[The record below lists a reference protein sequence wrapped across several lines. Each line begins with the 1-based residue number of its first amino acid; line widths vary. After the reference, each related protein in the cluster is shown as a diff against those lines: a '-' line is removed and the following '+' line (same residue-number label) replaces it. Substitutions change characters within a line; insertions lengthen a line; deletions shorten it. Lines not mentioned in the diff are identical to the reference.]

1 MTETLE
7 HTETE
12 VVNLIDFMPYDESK
26 DPDRRTHIINPPA
39 NVHIWQEGMTAKEI
53 VDIARATDITHPRPS
68 SRDTRSRQPGFPYTR
83 HANATTAHDD
93 PGCGAARW
101 TRHARG
107 SD

>member
-26 DPDRRTHIINPPA
+26 DPERRTHIINPPA

-53 VDIARATDITHPRPS
+53 VDIARATDQKITALCR
-68 SRDTRSRQPGFPYTR
+68 YTWVPKHNPEKFDICEPCLAKA
-83 HANATTAHDD
+83 HAYIKEN
-93 PGCGAARW
+93 GL
-101 TRHARG
+101 
-107 SD
+107 